1 MGRFLLRRAIESLV
15 ALWLASIIVFAGMRA
30 LPGDPAIALSG
41 EGRDPAVNEIIRAR
55 YGLDEAHSRPIRAL
69 GLARGH
75 R

>member
-1 MGRFLLRRAIESLV
+1 MGRFLLHRAIESLV

-41 EGRDPAVNEIIRAR
+41 EGR
-55 YGLDEAHSRPIRAL
+55 RPGDQRDHPGPL
-69 GLARGH
+69 RP